1 MKATYSCLAALLV
14 VSGTTVAAQ
23 PSLAGDS
30 IATKSGNLVIH
41 PINHATLALGW
52 NDLTIYVDPVGG
64 AAAFADLPQ
73 PDLILLTDIHGDHLS
88 ADTLKAVAGKKTTLV
103 APPAVAEQLSAD
115 LRQRT
120 TVLTNGQTQSL
131 LGLKTEAIPA
141 YNLTAERLKFH
152 AKGRGN
158 GYVLTF
164 ADKRVYLSGD
174 TEDIPEM
181 RALKNIDVA
190 FLCMNLP
197 YTMTIEQAAS
207 AVREFCPKIVYPYHY
222 RGSDLKRFRK
232 LVGDDL
238 GTEVRLRD
246 WYKPQGSAM
255 RDGKTDKSEELTV
268 IGYLEKRD
276 RVITIKA
283 GPNGTAYSVATK
295 DGKVLFENVS
305 AEQLEAQ
312 APEIHDLIN
321 TGVAEDAS
329 VRRKVI
335 DASMRPW
342 N

>member
-23 PSLAGDS
+23 PSLTGDS

-64 AAAFADLPQ
+64 AAAFADLPR

-158 GYVLTF
+158 GYVLTL

-181 RALKNIDVA
+181 RTLKNIDVA
-190 FLCMNLP
+190 FVCMNLP
-197 YTMTIEQAAS
+197 YTMTVEQAAR
-207 AVREFCPKIVYPYHY
+207 AVHEFRPKIVYPYHY
-222 RGSDLKRFRK
+222 RGSDLKTFRK

-238 GTEVRLRD
+238 GIEVRLQD
-246 WYKPQGSAM
+246 WYKPEGSAM
-255 RDGKTDKSEELTV
+255 GEGKANKGAPFAV

-276 RVITIKA
+276 RVITIKS
-283 GPNGTAYSVATK
+283 GPQGPVYSVATK
-295 DGKVLFENVS
+295 DGKALFENVS
-305 AEQLEAQ
+305 AEQLRAL
-312 APEIHDLIN
+312 APEIHELIK
-321 TGVAEDAS
+321 TGVAQDATL
-329 VRRKVI
+329 
-335 DASMRPW
+335 RPTKPNAAW
-342 N
+342 R